1 MTIHFSSSKI
11 TKIEK
16 SNKSIQKLM
25 FIQLFML
32 NNSNIKISKAIEN
45 LRQKLLVIMKA
56 DSRMRALALP
66 IPTLPP
72 VFINI
77 LPVKNVDEVYTI
89 ESLLGEHKI
98 DYIEQLV
105 STYKQ

>member
-1 MTIHFSSSKI
+1 
-11 TKIEK
+11 
-16 SNKSIQKLM
+16 
-25 FIQLFML
+25 
-32 NNSNIKISKAIEN
+32 
-45 LRQKLLVIMKA
+45 MKA

-77 LPVKNVDEVYTI
+77 LPAKNMDEVYTI
-89 ESLLGEHKI
+89 ESLLSGEHEI

-105 STYKQ
+105 STYNNLHKLKVLNVNYLLLVLAERSQKGITYFI